1 MLKKLMLFC
10 NVIIFQFLSYSQKE
24 ASIWILP
31 NANGIAFGND
41 SAIFIGGSQLG
52 ENETSTSICD
62 SSGSILFYSN
72 GILLFNKFNK
82 LVKNGTNLGFPI
94 GNYESTSRQGSLLI
108 KHPDNDSIIYLFSTD
123 YQGRNGGLCYS
134 KILVHGNQ
142 DSGLLTEK
150 RVKLLSPVDEAI
162 TAVNHQNGRD
172 IWVIVHGFG
181 NSNFYAFLLTKYGVL
196 SCIRN
201 SSIGLYHSGLDGTN
215 AQVNLKV
222 SPNGKYITHH
232 QLRNWNTEIFNF
244 NSLNGKIQNKIT
256 GLNSMMAI
264 GFEYS
269 ASSSFLYISSTS
281 PNGLFQINLANKNTA
296 NIKNYN
302 YNLGPVQLQLGI
314 DRKIYSTN
322 GDSKDLFIINDPDSI
337 GNKCNITTKL
347 NFLSNKNFSSVP
359 NFNQSYFYT
368 PSINYTYQLNC
379 NSNTIDALAKDT
391 FKASGFKWR
400 CRKQFSSDT
409 FSLVGNAQSLH
420 YYFSDSGTYWLQL
433 IAFNNLRSDTSI
445 KSIVIYPA
453 IPQRFLGND
462 TILAAGSTF
471 SKLLQAPSNA
481 FCNRWLLNDTL
492 IASSDSLP
500 ASKFGTYICQSTNP
514 SFCLVSD
521 TIVLIPCIDSLALP
535 VITRSRDSLLVAN
548 YFTDSLTWFK
558 NGVLCKTSCQNFIH
572 LNDSGLYSVMLVRN
586 GHCPKVSLPYKVT
599 SVCLD
604 TLPVPII
611 SRSRDSLFVSNFI
624 GDTLQWFN
632 NGVLVH
638 TSASNFIHLNTTGT
652 YRASITKDFHCTK
665 SSADYTVT
673 SLCIDSLKTPVI
685 SRKNDSLLVL
695 NLLADSFVWYKNS
708 SNIQNSTSNA
718 LALNDTGTYSVVAY
732 KKYLCPHSSDDYKV
746 HQLSTETVNHSD
758 ELIRLFPNPS
768 DGIVYFT
775 CPLPFT
781 LIVTD
786 ALGKTVHK
794 QQEVLPVNLPKG
806 IYLFRF
812 ILHQQVII
820 KKVVVV

>member
-1 MLKKLMLFC
+1 MLKKLWLC
-10 NVIIFQFLSYSQKE
+10 FLS
-24 ASIWILP
+24 AFICV
-31 NANGIAFGND
+31 NAYAQIGRTANWYFGKNAGLKFTD
-41 SAIFIGGSQLG
+41 TGV
-52 ENETSTSICD
+52 
-62 SSGSILFYSN
+62 SILKDGKINTWEGCSSISDEQGNLLLYSD
-72 GILLFNKFNK
+72 GKTLWNKYHK
-82 LVKNGTNLGFPI
+82 VVKNGTGLLGDISSTQSALILPI
-94 GNYESTSRQGSLLI
+94 PKSDSLYVLITSPYAFDFSIGMNY
-108 KHPDNDSIIYLFSTD
+108 SIINL
-123 YQGRNGGLCYS
+123 
-134 KILVHGNQ
+134 KGNK
-142 DSGLLTEK
+142 DSGIITSKNIKLHNSSSEK
-150 RVKLLSPVDEAI
+150 IAAI
-162 TAVNHQNGRD
+162 NHQNGRD
-172 IWVIVHGFG
+172 IWVVGHEFG
-181 NSNFYAFLLTKYGVL
+181 NNRFYAYLLTPEGFHHCPVL
-196 SCIRN
+196 SDVGFVFDKNNKFINQGYLKFSNHSNYIVNMQLYNN
-201 SSIGLYHSGLDGTN
+201 SSSFCE
-215 AQVNLKV
+215 V
-222 SPNGKYITHH
+222 
-232 QLRNWNTEIFNF
+232 FNF
-244 NSLNGKIQNKIT
+244 NYLTGKLKLINKIPN
-256 GLNSMMAI
+256 LNDSYGAN
-264 GFEYS
+264 F
-269 ASSSFLYISSTS
+269 SSNCRFLYITEANKIRQFDLTNFNVSYSFIYNNSWKFSS
-281 PNGLFQINLANKNTA
+281 FQIANN
-296 NIKNYN
+296 N
-302 YNLGPVQLQLGI
+302 
-314 DRKIYSTN
+314 KIYISQN
-322 GDSKDLFIINDPDSI
+322 DSGFLGVINNPDSA
-337 GNKCNITTKL
+337 GSKCNFNPKGQWLGGKISQFGL
-347 NFLSNKNFSSVP
+347 P

-368 PSINYTYQLNC
+368 PSINYSYQLNC

-420 YYFSDSGTYWLQL
+420 YNFSDSGTYWLQL
-433 IAFNNLRSDTSI
+433 IASNNLRSDTSV

-471 SKLLQAPSNA
+471 SKLLQAPSNT

-514 SFCLVSD
+514 SFCLVTD

-558 NGVLCKTSCQNFIH
+558 NGVLCKTSRQNFIH
-572 LNDSGLYSVMLVRN
+572 LNDSGLYSVMLVRK
-586 GHCPKVSLPYKVT
+586 GHCPKISLPYKVT

-652 YRASITKDFHCTK
+652 YRVSTIKDFHCTK

-685 SRKNDSLLVL
+685 SRKNDSLFVL
-695 NLLADSFVWYKNS
+695 NLVADSFVWYKNS
-708 SNIQNSTSNA
+708 SNIQNSASNA

-732 KKYLCPHSSDDYKV
+732 KKYLCPRSSDDYKV
-746 HQLSTETVNHSD
+746 HQLSTKTVNHSD

-786 ALGKTVHK
+786 ALGKTVLK
-794 QQEVLPVNLPKG
+794 QQDVLPVNLPNG

-820 KKVVVV
+820 KKVVVL